1 MALFAQYA
9 LAAASEA
16 MEDAGLQ
23 NLSDEE
29 RENVVCRPHP
39 LVRNFKSDI
48 INRVSTLGLV

>member
-1 MALFAQYA
+1 MAIFAQYA

-29 RENVVCRPHP
+29 RENVVRCRHP
-39 LVRNFKSDI
+39 FV
-48 INRVSTLGLV
+48 